1 MPLVTNLI
9 DDKSPLILYDLT
21 WLPGNSWDDAY
32 ADQYYLGT
40 FTTNNVTN
48 GAVSFSFNGT
58 GVWIY
63 GAKRG
68 NHGAYTVELDGATYG
83 SYTGYYS
90 TQEFLQVLFNQTG
103 LSQSMHNLTLTNT
116 GTNGQYVDID
126 LIVWQSGV
134 GSDNQ
139 TLVTETVQDTD
150 PRFQYQIMERDITRK
165 DTWQASRS
173 FSQVR
178 QSCYGWSRRSQCY
191 HGPLGEMVTLF
202 GATSTSTGP
211 YTVQLDGGNV
221 SAYNGTAFLPF
232 YGVPLF
238 HGDNLG
244 PGQHNVTLTNVPAAA
259 QQQLCIDYALVSTL
273 SNDTITTSALSSGNT
288 GSTQLSSGAIAGIVV
303 ASAAAALGFALAFFF
318 YRKWKASEAAQNQL
332 YSIHTTQRL
341 PETPVAFSTSVDT
354 RGGAGLVQDERDG
367 PSLSPTRAY
376 QPSPGLLVGTTYV
389 PGSSASQS
397 GSELRSQ
404 TLASG
409 NVTLFGR
416 PLPDSP
422 GDGGSSSSRLLKS
435 GGALHTQNAEAARSP
450 SPAGTDLP
458 PNYTQVMGRDRT

>member
-83 SYTGYYS
+83 SYTGYYP

-103 LSQSMHNLTLTNT
+103 LSQGMHNLTLTNT

-150 PRFQYQIMERDITRK
+150 PRFQYQSSV
-165 DTWQASRS
+165 WASPPDANFYS
-173 FSQVR
+173 NGTGHATVV
-178 QSCYGWSRRSQCY
+178 
-191 HGPLGEMVTLF
+191 HVLGEMVTLF

-211 YTVQLDGGNV
+211 YTVQLDGGNI
-221 SAYNGTAFLPF
+221 STYNGTAFLPF

-244 PGQHNVTLTNVPAAA
+244 PGQHNLTLTNVPAAA

-273 SNDTITTSALSSGNT
+273 SK
-288 GSTQLSSGAIAGIVV
+288 QLSSGAIAGIVV
-303 ASAAAALGFALAFFF
+303 ASAAAAVGFALAFFF

-332 YSIHTTQRL
+332 YSIHTTQRP

-354 RGGAGLVQDERDG
+354 RGGAGFVQDERDG
-367 PSLSPTRAY
+367 PSLSPARAY
-376 QPSPGLLVGTTYV
+376 QQTPGFLAGTTYV

-397 GSELRSQ
+397 GSEPRSR
-404 TLASG
+404 TMASG
-409 NVTLFGR
+409 NVVDTPQGR
-416 PLPDSP
+416 PLPESP

-435 GGALHTQNAEAARSP
+435 GVALHTQNTEATRSP

-458 PNYTQVMGRDRT
+458 PNYTQAMGRDRT